1 MTARSGTG
9 EYAVAEHTLVACHDC
24 DLLFRKPRLQPGQK
38 ARCPRCGAVLF
49 QRKRSGMDQSL
60 ALALTSLVLFMLANA
75 YPLLRMNIA
84 GRVQEGSLLTGI
96 EELYSQ
102 GYWEISALVFVVTFL
117 APLAK
122 MLCLFYV
129 LLPLRLLGLR
139 APKAELVFRWTEQ
152 LSPWAMTEVFM
163 LGILVAV
170 VKLADLAALTPG
182 IALYSF
188 AGLMVSMAA
197 GDAMLDDHEVWERLR
212 SPREATGD

>member
-1 MTARSGTG
+1 MMESCAG
-9 EYAVAEHTLVACHDC
+9 EYAVAEYALVACHDC
-24 DLLFRKPRLQPGQK
+24 DLLFRKPRLRPGQK

-60 ALALTSLVLFMLANA
+60 ALACTSLVLFILANA

-102 GYWEISALVFVVTFL
+102 GYWEISVLVFVVTFL

-129 LLPLRLLGLR
+129 LLPLWLFGRR
-139 APKAELVFRWTEQ
+139 APKAERVFRWMEQ

-188 AGLMVSMAA
+188 AGLMVTMAA
-197 GDAMLDDHEVWERLR
+197 GDAMLDDHEVWERL
-212 SPREATGD
+212 EAADG